1 MVHKCDNYCLGD
13 NVKSEPRQCR
23 FEYGK
28 ETEYGKA
35 DTEGRE
41 LSDTSVIAVDRRGIE
56 HFRLKRTKSKKVVQH
71 CVPVLHGWRAN
82 SDVQLLL
89 YRSHPDKPDMTEI
102 ENVCQYV
109 VAYASKKNHTTKQ
122 EKEAIQNIIE
132 RILKRD
138 LLLPTFTCPC
148 SSSSDDISGVNAL

>member
-1 MVHKCDNYCLGD
+1 MEKYATTVLDMTSDVEVDEAHKTDTSADSISPLKGRFCESVSHQEDARLLCQECMVHKCNNYCPGD

-71 CVPVLHGWRAN
+71 CVP
-82 SDVQLLL
+82 
-89 YRSHPDKPDMTEI
+89 
-102 ENVCQYV
+102 
-109 VAYASKKNHTTKQ
+109 
-122 EKEAIQNIIE
+122 
-132 RILKRD
+132 
-138 LLLPTFTCPC
+138 
-148 SSSSDDISGVNAL
+148 